1 MYLNNFNVKV
11 AYDRGHQAVPP
22 KIGRIGGRVRR
33 VSTSEIKKIVYTLT
47 SLVLLKIVY
56 AYESSTFPVCATKLC
71 V

>member
-1 MYLNNFNVKV
+1 MTENVGPSPSPTEGLGKP
-11 AYDRGHQAVPP
+11 D

-56 AYESSTFPVCATKLC
+56 AYESSTFPMFATKLC